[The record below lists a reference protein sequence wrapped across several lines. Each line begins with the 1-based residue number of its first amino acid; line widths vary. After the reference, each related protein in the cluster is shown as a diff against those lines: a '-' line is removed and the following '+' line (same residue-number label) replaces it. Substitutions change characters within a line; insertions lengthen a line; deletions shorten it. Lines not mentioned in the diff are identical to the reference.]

1 MKNTLTDLNNH
12 LFAQLER
19 LSDEDLKEEAL
30 DTEIKRAEAVSK
42 VSSEIIKNGEL
53 QFKAMKHMDEYG
65 YDRKK
70 QIPEMLEVKS

>member
-53 QFKAMKHMDEYG
+53 QYKVMKHTDEYG
-65 YDRKK
+65 YNRKK
-70 QIPEMLEVKS
+70 QIPEMLEAKS

>member
-42 VSSEIIKNGEL
+42 VGSEIIKNGEL
-53 QFKAMKHMDEYG
+53 QFKVMKHMDEYG

-70 QIPEMLEVKS
+70 QIPEMLEVKQ

>member
-1 MKNTLTDLNNH
+1 MKNTLTDLNDH

-53 QFKAMKHMDEYG
+53 QYKVMKHTDEYG
-65 YDRKK
+65 YNRKK
-70 QIPEMLEVKS
+70 QIPEMLEAKS

>member
-53 QFKAMKHMDEYG
+53 QYKVMKHADEYG
-65 YDRKK
+65 YNRKK